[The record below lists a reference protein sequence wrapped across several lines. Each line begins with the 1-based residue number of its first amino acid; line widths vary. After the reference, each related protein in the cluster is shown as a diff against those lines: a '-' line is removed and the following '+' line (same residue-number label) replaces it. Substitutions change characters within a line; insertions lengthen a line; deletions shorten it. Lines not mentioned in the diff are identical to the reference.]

1 MWSRFKKL
9 LGKSDKDP
17 KEVVPPQEE
26 KPATQTKAE
35 IKARNKKN
43 PNKVKSKK
51 YKKPQRKLTKKMQ
64 KVLNNP
70 GKKGF

>member
-9 LGKSDKDP
+9 LGRSDKDSN
-17 KEVVPPQEE
+17 EVVFPQKEE
-26 KPATQTKAE
+26 PTIGTKAE

-43 PNKVKSKK
+43 PNNVKSKK